1 MSRFLEL
8 GAPSFRDG
16 ASVKAFLDSVPKFP
30 SLGKEGDGAKR
41 AYKNVLVGAILA
53 RHVGN
58 TVAILKGAAVADPTV
73 MMVMMM
79 MMVMMVTA
87 MDEAALLERLQ
98 LVALGLGNPVQVL
111 VAIGAAGTEGL
122 EAIRKNVRGGWT

>member
-41 AYKNVLVGAILA
+41 AYNNVLVGAILA
-53 RHVGN
+53 QHDDN
-58 TVAILKGAAVADPTV
+58 TVDIPKGAAVADPTV
-73 MMVMMM
+73 SAGAKKMVS
-79 MMVMMVTA
+79 A
-87 MDEAALLERLQ
+87 MDVAALLECLQ
-98 LVALGLGNPVQVL
+98 LVAPGLGNPVQVL